1 MTALPPPPPDD
12 LLGRVVA
19 GARAGSLVITPSEY
33 ARLRVNAG
41 PQSAVIVDGS
51 PVLVWSLPM
60 HVLPDSVDDLAI
72 IPGHPTSPMHWQLL
86 ASYHDDLL
94 DLDDLA
100 RLWHHPAETD
110 HLEPP
115 F

>member
-1 MTALPPPPPDD
+1 MTDHHDPDP
-12 LLGRVVA
+12 LLVRVVA

-33 ARLRVNAG
+33 ALLRVNAG
-41 PQSAVIVDGS
+41 PQAAVVVDGT

-60 HVLPDSVDDLAI
+60 HVLPDSLDDIAV

-100 RLWHHPAETD
+100 RLWHHPAELD

>member
-1 MTALPPPPPDD
+1 MIEPLPVDPDE
-12 LLGRVVA
+12 LLARIVA
-19 GARAGSLVITPSEY
+19 GARAGSLVLTHSEY
-33 ARLRVNAG
+33 SRLRVNAG
-41 PQSAVIVDGS
+41 PQAAVIVDGT
-51 PVLVWSLPM
+51 PVLIFALPM
-60 HVLPDSVDDLAI
+60 HFLPDDLGDLVE
-72 IPGHPTSPMHWQLL
+72 IPGRPTSPMHHQLL